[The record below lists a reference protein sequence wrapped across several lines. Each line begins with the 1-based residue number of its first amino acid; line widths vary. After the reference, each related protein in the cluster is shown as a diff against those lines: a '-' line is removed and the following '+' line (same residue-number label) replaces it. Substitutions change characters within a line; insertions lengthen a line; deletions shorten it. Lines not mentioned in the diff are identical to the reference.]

1 MSEHDPIHLLEELQV
16 EETARPAW
24 QRHLQTLVVIIVA
37 ALLLW
42 WCFSQV
48 ELEKMLA
55 ELERANIPLF
65 IAAVSCGHISLYLV
79 QMFAVYASLRA
90 VGFSGKLRPFFLATS
105 ALQLP
110 GAVQVHLASAGL
122 VAYNKRRHGLPIAST
137 AAAAMFVYFSDASI
151 FALAIGAAG
160 RAVGGPYATY
170 LPVFG
175 AGLIAMQLFAVA
187 YLRGR
192 FDFILPRFAIKPREW
207 GLLRPLTQITAKTWG
222 RLVAMRLLV
231 FAAMALPSAV
241 GLRAFGVD
249 VPIGFLA
256 AAIPLGQFLG
266 NVPVAFGG
274 FGTTQ
279 AVMLKFLGP
288 YGTREA
294 ILAWSLCWTVGLIL
308 CRATQGAL
316 FFKHG
321 VNELLAKEASEP
333 VTPGPKSESGVPIP
347 DPAVSEE

>member
-1 MSEHDPIHLLEELQV
+1 MHLLEELQV
-16 EETARPAW
+16 EESARPAW
-24 QRHLQTLVVIIVA
+24 QRHLQTLVVVIVA

-55 ELERANIPLF
+55 ELGRASLPLF
-65 IAAVSCGHISLYLV
+65 IAAVSLGHFSQYLTQV
-79 QMFAVYASLRA
+79 GAVYASLRA
-90 VGFSGKLRPFFLATS
+90 VGYSGKPKPFFLATS

-151 FALAIGAAG
+151 FAIAIGAAG
-160 RAVGGPYATY
+160 QVIGGAYATY
-170 LPVFG
+170 LPAFG
-175 AGLIAMQLFAVA
+175 AGLIVMQLFAVA
-187 YLRGR
+187 YLRGH
-192 FDFILPRFAIKPREW
+192 FDFLLPAFAIKPREW

-231 FAAMALPSAV
+231 FAAMAVPSAF

-249 VPIGFLA
+249 APIGFLV
-256 AAIPLGQFLG
+256 AAIPLGTFLG

-279 AVMLKFLGP
+279 AVMLKLLGP
-288 YGTREA
+288 YGTHEA

-333 VTPGPKSESGVPIP
+333 VTAGPKSESGVPIP
-347 DPAVSEE
+347 DPALSEE

>member
-1 MSEHDPIHLLEELQV
+1 MSEHDPIHLLEELQA
-16 EETARPAW
+16 EEATRPAW

-55 ELERANIPLF
+55 ELERANLPLF
-65 IAAVSCGHISLYLV
+65 IAAVSLGHLSMYLA
-79 QMFAVYASLRA
+79 QIFAVYASLRA
-90 VGFSGKLRPFFLATS
+90 VGFGGKLRPFFLATS

-160 RAVGGPYATY
+160 QVIGGAYALY
-170 LPVFG
+170 MPVFG
-175 AGLIAMQLFAVA
+175 VALIVMQLMAVA

-192 FDFILPRFAIKPREW
+192 FDFILPSFAIKPREW

-222 RLVAMRLLV
+222 KLVAMRLLV
-231 FAAMALPSAV
+231 FAAMAVPSAF

-249 VPIGFLA
+249 APIGFLV
-256 AAIPLGQFLG
+256 AAIPLGTFLG

-279 AVMLKFLGP
+279 AVMLKLLGP
-288 YGTREA
+288 YGTHEA
-294 ILAWSLCWTVGLIL
+294 ILAGSLCWTVGLSL

-321 VNELLAKEASEP
+321 GNELLAKEPSEP
-333 VTPGPKSESGVPIP
+333 VASAPKSESNVPIP